1 MRLDTFRLAQIA
13 AASLRLCRFFLL
25 TLLFVA
31 SSANA
36 AFISLNQPFTTASAP
51 GWVLGGGARLT
62 AGAANNNTGTS
73 GTDASGSGY
82 LRLTDAVGNKQGYAY
97 YNQGF
102 ATNNGIVA
110 DFDYMSWGGSGADGM
125 TMFMVDASQPF
136 ANNASY
142 GGGLGYCN
150 LSNAMIGVGLDEYGN
165 FSNPNDNCGTAGG
178 GPGQTP
184 ESVVLRGPASTGW
197 GYLGGAT
204 TGTNIDYKTSTTTR
218 PSTTGKNSYYRHV
231 HVVIAPQ
238 TTANQYLITV
248 SWTTT
253 SGGGLSQLIS
263 QTVNLTLPANAMVGF
278 AGSTGGS
285 TNVHE
290 IRNLVVT
297 MVNGDIGMVKTA
309 ATTSDPTGAKG
320 MPGDQMTYTLTVTNN
335 GGIAAT
341 SAAITDTVPT
351 SITGVTWTCAA
362 TTVGATCGAAS
373 GSGNLN
379 TTVTLASGAV
389 ATYTVKGT
397 ISAATAVGTTITNT
411 AKVTPPTGFVDV
423 TPANNTSSVST
434 AVVANVTGTVYNDLN
449 RNAQMDSNEAGTGL
463 SGLYVTLTPSVS
475 GVCQSSSV
483 APAAV
488 AAVSAT
494 TGTYTLPLVPAGSY
508 CLILTNKST
517 LPNTTAAIPAGW
529 AVSESLTGIRQ
540 LTIGTTTPPVQN
552 FGLYSIAGLSGIV
565 FADTGI
571 SSGTAN
577 DGIQNGTEAGIANVT
592 INAMSGST
600 VIATA
605 TTAGDGS
612 YTLVFPTTAVTNP
625 VTINEVFPTGYV
637 ATGGSAGTTG
647 GTYTRGTTGITNG
660 TSFTYASGGIYSGV
674 NFANVP
680 VNNFITDGAQTSPAG
695 STVFYTHTFVAGSGG
710 TVKFSSAAV
719 ATPVSAA
726 NSGWVET
733 IYNDTAC
740 SATIASADPI
750 LQPTTSITVTAG
762 QKICLIVK
770 EFVPATA
777 PLNATNAVTV
787 SANFTYTNA
796 TPALAGVVTHNDVTT
811 VGTPAELSLLKQV
824 RNITQNTT
832 YGTTS
837 NALPGDTLQY
847 QLTATN
853 QGSAALNTVVVSDTT
868 PSFTNYVIA
877 NCPTTLPTGTTA
889 CTVLTQPAVGG
900 QGAVQWTFTGALAP
914 TAQAVVTYQVK
925 VSN

>member
-1 MRLDTFRLAQIA
+1 MRLDTFRLTQVVAVL
-13 AASLRLCRFFLL
+13 LRLCSFFLL
-25 TLLFVA
+25 TSLFVA
-31 SSANA
+31 GSANA
-36 AFISLNQPFTTASAP
+36 AFISLNQPFTTSSAP
-51 GWVLGGGARLT
+51 GWVLGGSARLT

-178 GPGQTP
+178 GPGQKP
-184 ESVVLRGPASTGW
+184 ESVVLRGPASTSW
-197 GYLGGAT
+197 GYLGGST
-204 TGTNIDYKTSTTTR
+204 TGTNIDYKNSTTTR
-218 PSTTGKNSYYRHV
+218 PSTNSYYRHV

-248 SWTTT
+248 SWMT
-253 SGGGLSQLIS
+253 STGGTLSQLIS

-297 MVNGDIGMVKTA
+297 MVNGDLGMVKTA

-320 MPGDQMTYTLTVTNN
+320 MPGDQITYTLTLTNN
-335 GGIAAT
+335 GGITATGAAV
-341 SAAITDTVPT
+341 TDVVP
-351 SITGVTWTCAA
+351 SNITGVTWTCAA
-362 TTVGATCGAAS
+362 TTSGATCGAAS
-373 GSGNLN
+373 GSGNNISTTANLN
-379 TTVTLASGAV
+379 SGAV
-389 ATYTVKGT
+389 VTYTVKGT
-397 ISAATAVGTTITNT
+397 IAAATAVGTTITNT

-434 AVVANVTGTVYNDLN
+434 TVVANVTGTVYNDLN
-449 RNAQMDSNEAGTGL
+449 RNAQMDSNEVGTGL

-494 TGTYTLPLVPAGSY
+494 NGTYSLPLVPQGSY

-517 LPNTTAAIPAGW
+517 LPNTTATIPSGW

-540 LTIGTTTPPVQN
+540 LTIGTTAPPVQN
-552 FGLYSIAGLSGIV
+552 FGLYSIAGLSGTV

-571 SSGTAN
+571 GGGTAN
-577 DGIQNGTEAGIANVT
+577 DGVQNGSEAGIANVT

-600 VIATA
+600 VIATT
-605 TTAGDGS
+605 TTAGNGS

-625 VTINEVFPTGYV
+625 VTINEVFPAGYI

-680 VNNFITDGAQTSPAG
+680 VNTFSTDGAQTSQAG
-695 STVFYTHTFVAGSGG
+695 TTVFYTHTFVAGSGG
-710 TVKFSSAAV
+710 TVTFSSTALAN
-719 ATPVSAA
+719 PVNAA
-726 NSGWVET
+726 NTGWVET

-740 SATIASADPI
+740 SATVVSADPI
-750 LQPTTSITVTAG
+750 LLPTTSTTVTAG
-762 QKICLIVK
+762 QTICLIVK
-770 EFVPATA
+770 EFIPATA

-787 SANFTYTNA
+787 SANFNYTNA
-796 TPALAGVVTHNDVTT
+796 SPALTSVVTHNDVTT
-811 VGTPAELSLLKQV
+811 VGTPAALTLLKQV
-824 RNITQNTT
+824 RNITQNTN
-832 YGTTS
+832 YGTAS

-853 QGSAALNTVVVSDTT
+853 QGSAALNNVVVSDTT

-877 NCPTTLPTGTTA
+877 NCPTTLPTGLTA
-889 CTVLTQPAVGG
+889 CTVSTQPAVGG
-900 QGAVQWTFTGALAP
+900 QGAVQWTFTGSLAP
-914 TAQAVVTYQVK
+914 TAQTMVTYQVK